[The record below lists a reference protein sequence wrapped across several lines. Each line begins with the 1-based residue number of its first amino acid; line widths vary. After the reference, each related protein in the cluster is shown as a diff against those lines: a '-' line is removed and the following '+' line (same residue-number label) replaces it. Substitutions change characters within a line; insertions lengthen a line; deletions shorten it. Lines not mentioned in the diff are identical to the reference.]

1 MGAHPDPWQLR
12 NAPRLNHAVRAMPG
26 ESLRGLTARACHDN
40 FLPNSWGL
48 LKVTG
53 LLNRHVVNVAESPNI
68 DVLKLAYAIGVS
80 EADIE
85 ARRYQSIG
93 NSHRSFFGI
102 EISRNRTC
110 YRRRRFAP
118 NRMMT
123 NPWHLSVW
131 ELRDLPFCPESW
143 EMLQDTCPCDF
154 EEPTKQRWT
163 LTMSAVTECDR
174 CGESLTRLPTHVVPA
189 ELRDGLALVG
199 NLLAPALDRQPNPS
213 ALPPELRKVAPGRLF
228 QAMIQLANLA
238 KGRAIDGIPERFS
251 QEVTKLHAACVALLD
266 WPNGLSADWLDI
278 DQKPTSPGC
287 SRQIYMELGLLPDA
301 SLVGLSELIRK
312 ERSGQQRQRQ
322 QRQQALQAQRRHEQ
336 TRLPIGL
343 RPASEIAHLDPDTL
357 LAAQREGLLS
367 HAKRLHGEKLLPG
380 FYRHEVMELGTR
392 WNARIEASK
401 IAFDLGISLYGVEQM
416 AALGILPANAPKLSQ
431 EGPYFTEEDIEE
443 FKLRID
449 RGGAPIPGKKSTL
462 RSILWRINDRPK
474 PWGPIIQ
481 ALLNGEIPYE
491 IEGGSIRSMGEILI
505 GMEHAAKIQG
515 LTFERADSP
524 HAFFSTTMTQR
535 DVCECLNLRK
545 TDGQHL
551 QFMPHSGEQPKRY
564 IRDDVEAF
572 RAQMIGSYEVARDMD
587 IDVRKIDKALRG
599 HDVTP
604 VAWKFYRR
612 EEIAD
617 VLKIDLS
624 SKAHQHSSLMLA

>member
-1 MGAHPDPWQLR
+1 MGAQLDSWQFR
-12 NAPRLNHAVRAMPG
+12 NAPRLNHAVSAMPG
-26 ESLRGLTARACHDN
+26 ESLRGLIARACHNN

-48 LKVTG
+48 LQVTG
-53 LLNRHVVNVAESPNI
+53 LLNRNVVNLAESPDI
-68 DVLKLAYAIGVS
+68 DAQKLAYAVGVS

-85 ARRYQSIG
+85 ARRYQSLG

-102 EISRNRTC
+102 EISRNRIC

-118 NRMMT
+118 KRMIA

-143 EMLQDTCPCDF
+143 EMLQDTCPCEF
-154 EEPTKQRWT
+154 EEPTKQRWPRT
-163 LTMSAVTECDR
+163 LSAVTECDR
-174 CGESLTRLPTHVVPA
+174 CGESLTRLSTHVVPP

-199 NLLAPALDRQPNPS
+199 NLLAPALDRQTNPS

-228 QAMIQLANLA
+228 QAMIQLAKVA
-238 KGRAIDGIPERFS
+238 KGRAIAGLPERFS
-251 QEVTKLHAACVALLD
+251 QDVTKLHAACVALLD

-278 DQKPTSPGC
+278 DQKPTSPGYV
-287 SRQIYMELGLLPDA
+287 RQIYLELGLQPDA
-301 SLVGLSELIRK
+301 SLVGLRELIRK
-312 ERSGQQRQRQ
+312 KRSEQQQ
-322 QRQQALQAQRRHEQ
+322 QEQQALQTQKGPEQ
-336 TRLPIGL
+336 AKQPIGL

-380 FYRHEVMELGTR
+380 FYRHEVIALGAQ
-392 WNARIEASK
+392 WNSRIEAST

-416 AALGILPANAPKLSQ
+416 AALGILPANAPKLAH
-431 EGPYFTEEDIEE
+431 EGPHFTEEDIEE

-449 RGGAPIPGKKSTL
+449 RGGVPISGKKSTL

-474 PWGPIIQ
+474 PWGSITE

-491 IEGGSIRSMGEILI
+491 IEGGSIRWMGEILI

-515 LTFERADSP
+515 LTFERAGSA
-524 HAFFSTTMTQR
+524 HAFFSSTMTQR

-545 TDGQHL
+545 SDGQHL
-551 QFMPHSGEQPKRY
+551 QFLPHSGEQPKRY

-572 RAQMIGSYEVARDMD
+572 RVQMIGSYEVARDMG
-587 IDVRKIDKALRG
+587 IDVRKIEKTLRG
-599 HDVTP
+599 HGVTP
-604 VAWKFYRR
+604 VSWKFYRR
-612 EEIAD
+612 EQIAD
-617 VLKIDLS
+617 ALKIDLS
-624 SKAHQHSSLMLA
+624 SNTNQHSSLVLA